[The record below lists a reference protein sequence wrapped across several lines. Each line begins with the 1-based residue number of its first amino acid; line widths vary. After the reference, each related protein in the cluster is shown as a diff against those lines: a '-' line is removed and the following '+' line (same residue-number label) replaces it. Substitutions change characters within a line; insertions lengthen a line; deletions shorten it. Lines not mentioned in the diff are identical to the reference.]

1 MMTRARTAALF
12 VCAHARDTDDA
23 ALLLAALGLVV
34 DGALAWPEPG
44 MVDIVDIKA
53 IHQVGARRGTSQT

>member
-1 MMTRARTAALF
+1 MTRARTAALY
-12 VCAHARDTDDA
+12 VCGHAHTTDDA
-23 ALLLAALGLVV
+23 ALMLDALGLVV
-34 DGALAWPEPG
+34 DGALTWPEPG